1 MIRGFFWG
9 LLFFGVAVLNA
20 QRISDRKL
28 LRQLH
33 KIPQLNS
40 AFTGVYV
47 QQLGETNPSAQHYA
61 KRYLTPASNTN
72 YSLF

>member
-1 MIRGFFWG
+1 MG
-9 LLFFGVAVLNA
+9 LVFFGVAVLNA

-28 LRQLH
+28 IRMLH

-47 QQLGETNPSAQHYA
+47 QQLGETNPSAQLNA
-61 KRYLTPASNTN
+61 KRNFTPASNTK
-72 YSLF
+72 LLTF